1 MKDSILEK
9 FIAILKQPTKNCVE
23 RLEQDFYKQPD
34 LKTRRFCPPLSKNT
48 WIAIYLES
56 MAGEQLIEESVIKPI
71 IETKIQLK
79 IDDLQNLCT
88 NATTQKLTSYQQMV
102 DKLLNG
108 HCLIFDEKDKNLC
121 VAFDTRYV
129 TLRAITEPPT
139 GNVSKGP
146 REGFIEDAKTNLS
159 LLKKRIKNP
168 NFVAHEAI
176 IGKYTNTLVLVSE

>member
-79 IDDLQNLCT
+79 IDDLQNLC
-88 NATTQKLTSYQQMV
+88 NRRSARYS
-102 DKLLNG
+102 
-108 HCLIFDEKDKNLC
+108 LILWRKKKKQ
-121 VAFDTRYV
+121 T
-129 TLRAITEPPT
+129 
-139 GNVSKGP
+139 
-146 REGFIEDAKTNLS
+146 FIRSTWG
-159 LLKKRIKNP
+159 I
-168 NFVAHEAI
+168 
-176 IGKYTNTLVLVSE
+176 